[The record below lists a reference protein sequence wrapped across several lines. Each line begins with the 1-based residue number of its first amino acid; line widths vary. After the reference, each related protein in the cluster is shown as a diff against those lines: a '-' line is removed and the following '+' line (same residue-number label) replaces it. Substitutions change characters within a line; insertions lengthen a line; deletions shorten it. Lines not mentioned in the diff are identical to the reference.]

1 MPQGILI
8 KGVIDTIYN
17 ALLYYSHGHF
27 VPGGINLLAEKLNKY
42 PNLKFKVDNAI
53 IPLDNEDVLHIA
65 ISRGLNTSN
74 TNHIIDFAVVDKSL
88 IKEESQKYFDS
99 LKEHVNKE
107 YYVISERS
115 LEE

>member
-1 MPQGILI
+1 MPQVILI
-8 KGVIDTIYN
+8 KGVIDMIYN
-17 ALLYYSHGHF
+17 ALIYYKNYNF
-27 VPGGINLLAEKLNKY
+27 VPGAINFLAEKFNKY

-74 TNHIIDFAVVDKSL
+74 TNHLIDFAVVDKSL

-107 YYVISERS
+107 YYVVSERS

>member
-1 MPQGILI
+1 M
-8 KGVIDTIYN
+8 IYN
-17 ALLYYSHGHF
+17 ALIYYKNDNF
-27 VPGGINLLAEKLNKY
+27 VPSAINFLAKKFNKY

-88 IKEESQKYFDS
+88 IKEESQKYFDN

-107 YYVISERS
+107 YYVVSERS